1 MQTGLFFL
9 SFNSS
14 EFGNRKWVFFVT
26 AKEFPEAYQSF
37 HVGRKYIIFKHY
49 LILLLVNQ
57 MSSGLFRFI
66 DALGRNMIVAITLG
80 SLHFLMVFALGG
92 FILAQAFGKARANVS
107 TENED
112 DVELSAV
119 EKESTDEGGQNK
131 KKGMILPFA
140 PHSITF
146 NDVKYSVDMPQ
157 VNNEAFS

>member
-1 MQTGLFFL
+1 M
-9 SFNSS
+9 
-14 EFGNRKWVFFVT
+14 VFSKFC
-26 AKEFPEAYQSF
+26 
-37 HVGRKYIIFKHY
+37 RIFKHY

-66 DALGRNMIVAITLG
+66 DALGRNMIAAITLG

-107 TENED
+107 TQNED

-157 VNNEAFS
+157 RIDAIHGRVEIIKEGDPVKAVFIDRMSG